1 MCRYRNGGRRHRFC
15 RNKGYDLEQ
24 DAECQEGNRQSDKSC
39 RGGNRIAPDVTG
51 LQQKA
56 VHEPFLVSGR
66 LLSVGTIIIAA
77 FKNKYIRHQ
86 ANNKARVGLT
96 LRRYGDIIDCTIKR

>member
-15 RNKGYDLEQ
+15 RNKGYDLKQ
-24 DAECQEGNRQSDKSC
+24 DAECQESNRQSDKSC

-96 LRRYGDIIDCTIKR
+96 LRRYGVIIDCTIK